1 MKFGEFLNTMAAKL
15 GLQNDTQLVSL
26 LSNAQLANME
36 IGDDFAGKMNA
47 GLMSLDGA
55 KSNTEVKKH
64 FDALALNG
72 IDARLTPLAQTYGV
86 QAQFDGEK
94 STYKR
99 IDILAEAIKA
109 KIAEVEEKAANGDVT
124 KDSEVKRLN
133 GELQKLQN
141 QLTTLTADK
150 DREIS
155 GLKSAHEKAMLGS
168 LIDFALTGKPYAND
182 KVDAKT
188 NVTIA
193 RALLDGKLAEKG
205 AIIVNENGV
214 LKLKNANAPELDLL
228 DEGNKPV
235 TFAGFTDKVLADAN
249 LLKVSKP
256 AAQQQRTP
264 FQIPQ
269 VQQQK
274 QEGMENYHAAMQQ
287 AMQEAGIGQGA
298 E

>member
-15 GLQNDTQLVSL
+15 GLQNDPQMVSL
-26 LSNAQLANME
+26 LSNATIAQME

-47 GLMSLDGA
+47 GLMSLEGA

-72 IDARLTPLAQTYGV
+72 VDAKLLPLAQLYG
-86 QAQFDGEK
+86 ATTEFDAEK

-99 IDILAEAIKA
+99 VDIIAEKIKA
-109 KIAEVEEKAANGDVT
+109 KIAEIEAKQASGDVT

-133 GELQKLQN
+133 GELLKLQQ
-141 QLTTLTADK
+141 QLTTATAEK
-150 DREIS
+150 DREIAT
-155 GLKSAHEKAMLGS
+155 LKASHEKAMLGS

-193 RALLDGKLAEKG
+193 RALIDGKLAEKG
-205 AIIVNENGV
+205 AIIVNDNGV

-235 TFAGFTDKVLADAN
+235 TFAGFTDKILADAN
-249 LLKVSKP
+249 LLKVSKATP
-256 AAQQQRTP
+256 QQQRTP

-269 VQQQK
+269 PQQK
-274 QEGMENYHAAMQQ
+274 QEGMENYNAAMQQ
-287 AMQEAGIGQGA
+287 AMQEAGFVAQQ
-298 E
+298 

>member
-15 GLQNDTQLVSL
+15 GLQNDPQMVSL
-26 LSNAQLANME
+26 LSNATLAQME

-47 GLMSLDGA
+47 GLMSLEGA

-72 IDARLTPLAQTYGV
+72 VDAKLLPLAQLYGV
-86 QAQFDGEK
+86 QTQFDTEK

-99 IDILAEAIKA
+99 VDILAEAVKA
-109 KIAEVEEKAANGDVT
+109 KIAEIQAQAAKGDVT

-133 GELQKLQN
+133 GELQNMQN
-141 QLTTLTADK
+141 RLTALTAEK
-150 DREIS
+150 DNEIA
-155 GLKSAHEKAMLGS
+155 GLKATHEKAMLGS

-193 RALLDGKLAEKG
+193 RALIDSALTSKG
-205 AIIVNENGV
+205 AIIVNDNGT
-214 LKLKNANAPELDLL
+214 LKVRNANAPELDLL

-249 LLKVSKP
+249 LLKVSKATP
-256 AAQQQRTP
+256 QTPRNP

-269 VQQQK
+269 QPQNK
-274 QEGMENYHAAMQQ
+274 EGMEQYNAAMQN
-287 AMQEAGIGQGA
+287 AMQEAGIGTAQQ
-298 E
+298 

>member
-1 MKFGEFLNTMAAKL
+1 MKLGEFLNTMAAKL
-15 GLQNDTQLVSL
+15 GLQNDPQMVSL
-26 LSNAQLANME
+26 LSNAQIANME

-72 IDARLTPLAQTYGV
+72 VDAKLLPLAQLYG
-86 QAQFDGEK
+86 ATSEFDAEK

-99 IDILAEAIKA
+99 VDILAEKIKA
-109 KIAEVEEKAANGDVT
+109 KIAEIEAKSQNADVT

-133 GELQKLQN
+133 AELQKLQN

-150 DREIS
+150 DREIA

-168 LIDFALTGKPYAND
+168 LIDFSLTGKPYAND

-193 RALLDGKLAEKG
+193 RALLDSELAAKG
-205 AIIVNENGV
+205 AIIVNDNGV

-235 TFAGFTDKVLADAN
+235 SFAGFTDKVLADAN
-249 LLKVSKP
+249 LLKVSKS
-256 AAQQQRTP
+256 ATQQQRTP
-264 FQIPQ
+264 FTIP
-269 VQQQK
+269 VAQQK
-274 QEGMENYHAAMQQ
+274 QEGMESYNAAMQN
-287 AMQEAGIGQGA
+287 AMQEAGIGAQ
-298 E
+298 

>member
-15 GLQNDTQLVSL
+15 GLQNDPQMVSL
-26 LSNAQLANME
+26 LSNATIAQME

-47 GLMSLDGA
+47 GLMSLEGA

-72 IDARLTPLAQTYGV
+72 VDAKLLPLAQLYG
-86 QAQFDGEK
+86 ATTEFDAEK

-99 IDILAEAIKA
+99 VDILADKIKA
-109 KIAEVEEKAANGDVT
+109 KIAEIEAKQASGDVT

-133 GELQKLQN
+133 GELLKLQQ
-141 QLTTLTADK
+141 QLTTATAEK
-150 DREIS
+150 DREIAT
-155 GLKSAHEKAMLGS
+155 LKASHEKAMLGS

-193 RALLDGKLAEKG
+193 RALIDGKLAEKG
-205 AIIVNENGV
+205 AIIVNDNGV

-235 TFAGFTDKVLADAN
+235 TFAGFTDKILADAN
-249 LLKVSKP
+249 LLKVSKATP
-256 AAQQQRTP
+256 QTPRAQ
-264 FQIPQ
+264 FQIPTPKQ
-269 VQQQK
+269 
-274 QEGMENYHAAMQQ
+274 QEGMEAYNAAMQQ
-287 AMQEAGIGQGA
+287 AMQDAGFGQA
-298 E
+298 QQ

>member
-15 GLQNDTQLVSL
+15 GLQNDPQMVSL
-26 LSNAQLANME
+26 LSNATIAQME

-47 GLMSLDGA
+47 GLMSLEGA

-72 IDARLTPLAQTYGV
+72 VDAKLLPLAQLYG
-86 QAQFDGEK
+86 ATTEFDAEK

-99 IDILAEAIKA
+99 VDILADKIKA
-109 KIAEVEEKAANGDVT
+109 KIAEIEAKQASGDVT

-133 GELQKLQN
+133 GELLKLQQ
-141 QLTTLTADK
+141 QLTTATAEK
-150 DREIS
+150 DREIAT
-155 GLKSAHEKAMLGS
+155 LKASHEKAMLGS

-193 RALLDGKLAEKG
+193 RALIDGKLAEKG
-205 AIIVNENGV
+205 AIIVNDNGV

-235 TFAGFTDKVLADAN
+235 TFAGFTDKILADAN
-249 LLKVSKP
+249 LLKVSKATP
-256 AAQQQRTP
+256 QQQRTP

-269 VQQQK
+269 PQQK
-274 QEGMENYHAAMQQ
+274 QEGMENYNAAMQQ
-287 AMQEAGIGQGA
+287 AMQEAGFVAQQ
-298 E
+298 

>member
-1 MKFGEFLNTMAAKL
+1 MKLGEFLNTLAAKL
-15 GLQNDTQLVSL
+15 SLQNEQQLVSL
-26 LSNAQLANME
+26 LSNATLANME
-36 IGDDFAGKMNA
+36 IGDDFANRMNA

-72 IDARLTPLAQTYGV
+72 IDAKLLPLAQTYGV
-86 QAQFDGEK
+86 QTQFDGEK

-99 IDILAEAIKA
+99 VDILAEAIKA
-109 KIAEVEEKAANGDVT
+109 KIAEIENKAASGDVT

-133 GELQKLQN
+133 AELQKLQT
-141 QLTTLTADK
+141 QLTSLTADK
-150 DREIS
+150 DREIA
-155 GLKSAHEKAMLGS
+155 GLKATHEKAMLGS

-235 TFAGFTDKVLADAN
+235 TFAGFTDKILADAN
-249 LLKVSKP
+249 LLKVSKEP
-256 AAQQQRTP
+256 QQQKRTP
-264 FQIPQ
+264 FQIQTPKGQ
-269 VQQQK
+269 P
-274 QEGMENYHAAMQQ
+274 QEGMEGYNAAMQA
-287 AMQEAGIGQGA
+287 AMNDAGFGGGA
-298 E
+298 Q

>member
-1 MKFGEFLNTMAAKL
+1 MNLGEFLNTMAAKL
-15 GLQNDTQLVSL
+15 GLQNDPQMVSL
-26 LSNAQLANME
+26 LSNAQIANME

-72 IDARLTPLAQTYGV
+72 VDAKLLPLAQLYG
-86 QAQFDGEK
+86 ATNEFDAEK

-99 IDILAEAIKA
+99 VDILAEKIKA
-109 KIAEVEEKAANGDVT
+109 KIAEIEAKTQNADVT

-133 GELQKLQN
+133 AELQKLQN

-150 DREIS
+150 DREITV
-155 GLKSAHEKAMLGS
+155 LKSAHEKAMLGN
-168 LIDFALTGKPYAND
+168 LIDFSLTGKPYAND

-193 RALLDGKLAEKG
+193 RALLDSALAAKG
-205 AIIVNENGV
+205 AIIVNDNGV

-235 TFAGFTDKVLADAN
+235 SFAGFTDKVLADAN
-249 LLKVSKP
+249 LLKVSKS
-256 AAQQQRTP
+256 ATQQQRTP
-264 FQIPQ
+264 FTIP
-269 VQQQK
+269 VAQQK
-274 QEGMENYHAAMQQ
+274 QEGMESYNAAMQA
-287 AMQEAGIGQGA
+287 AMQEAGIGAQ
-298 E
+298 